1 MDIQSLIK
9 KAFFIL
15 VFCSF
20 IANTAM
26 SNDFEKCLTISG
38 ENGKGSGFFV
48 KIDDQ
53 IYIATNNHVLM
64 EIENPKIYDCRGNSM
79 GSYIRGNFLSSIDRD
94 IVLLPVMKQFKDYYD
109 QIKFFEL
116 EKDIFDLDDNED
128 LTCLGDSEGTGV
140 IVKCTGKLIGIG
152 SLSFET
158 SCPFVLG
165 NSGGPIINTK
175 TGKVIGVATYLK
187 DLSTAGYAQ
196 GTRFEKKDTQMWRR
210 FGTRIDNLVLENM
223 EEGNLGGVAIDMSR
237 YRKNLNVA
245 NAIAELLEKT
255 DDEKDFLSNL
265 KVYFSLDFVKISL
278 PFRRWETS
286 YYFNE
291 YIKLYKEIMSV
302 LRKYKVSV
310 KYEDLKYGDYD
321 YNRIIFCL
329 NNKITD
335 VLPEM
340 EYPISDSESMDILR
354 YITKFGTI
362 DQLKRYVKQYD
373 NALFRKRMLQ
383 TPSLITCTL
392 NNMTGTANEIL
403 SFYKEHNVFANKQ
416 SDKDIF
422 WDLLLNEWRY
432 TSSSPLFINKDEET
446 ERMSRLK
453 EDQYLCAKYLISN
466 DIKPDFNRKTL
477 SGVLAQDFSLKM
489 VKLLIENGAPY
500 LSYTDG
506 DGLSLL
512 HKAIENDNVELVK
525 YYLSIGLNVNA
536 PTKKKHGVIPLHPL
550 NNKKESISIFEDL
563 ANAYVWY
570 APKSTPLMFAANSDK
585 PNAFQITKILVEYGA
600 DINLKDE
607 DGKKASER
615 SNNPE
620 IKKYLEK
627 LQTKQ

>member
-1 MDIQSLIK
+1 MDIQSIIK
-9 KAFFIL
+9 KTLFIL
-15 VFCSF
+15 AFCTF

-38 ENGKGSGFFV
+38 ENGKGTGFFV

-64 EIENPKIYDCRGNSM
+64 GIEEPKIYDSRGNSM
-79 GSYIRGNFLSSIDRD
+79 GSYIHGNFLSSIDRD
-94 IVLLPVMKQFKDYYD
+94 IVLLPVMKQFGYYD
-109 QIKFFEL
+109 QINFFEI

-158 SCPFVLG
+158 SCPFVPG

-196 GTRFEKKDTQMWRR
+196 GTRFEKKDTQAWRR

-223 EEGNLGGVAIDMSR
+223 EEGTLPGAAIDMSR

-245 NAIAELLEKT
+245 NAIAELLEET
-255 DDEKDFLSNL
+255 DDEKDFLINL
-265 KVYFSLDFVKISL
+265 KAYFSLDFVKVSL
-278 PFRRWETS
+278 PYSKWNTS

-291 YIKLYKEIMSV
+291 NIKLYKEIMSI

-310 KYEDLKYGDYD
+310 KYEDLKCDDYD

-335 VLPEM
+335 VSPEM

-362 DQLKRYVKQYD
+362 DQLKRYVMQYD
-373 NALFRKRMLQ
+373 NALFRKRKLQ
-383 TPSLITCTL
+383 TPSLITCAL
-392 NNMTGTANEIL
+392 GNMTGTANEIL
-403 SFYKEHNVFANKQ
+403 SFYKEHNVYANKQ
-416 SDKDIF
+416 SDKEIF
-422 WDLLLNEWRY
+422 WDLLLNEWRD
-432 TSSSPLFINKDEET
+432 TSSRPFFIDEDEAA
-446 ERMSRLK
+446 ERKSRLE
-453 EDQYLCAKYLISN
+453 EDQYLCAKYLLSN
-466 DIKPDFNRKTL
+466 NIKPDFNRKKL
-477 SGVLAQDFSLKM
+477 SGVLSQDFSLKM
-489 VKLLIENGAPY
+489 VKLLIESGAPY
-500 LSYTDG
+500 SSYTDG

-512 HKAIENDNVELVK
+512 HKAVERDNVELVK

-536 PTKKKHGVIPLHPL
+536 PTKKKHGVIPLHPS
-550 NNKKESISIFEDL
+550 NNKKESINFLETF
-563 ANAYVWY
+563 ANAFVWY

-585 PNAFQITKILVEYGA
+585 PNAFQITKILVEHGA
-600 DINLKDE
+600 NVNLKDE

-627 LQTKQ
+627 LETKQ